1 MPVLSAGKFYG
12 LRYGTGASMQARQKI
27 TVDVPVSLLSSAME
41 ATGQGV
47 TATVREGLRM
57 VSTRSAYQLLRE
69 LRGKVAFSIDLE
81 RLREDCR

>member
-1 MPVLSAGKFYG
+1 MPVLIVGKFYG
-12 LRYGTGASMQARQKI
+12 LCYGTGASMQARQKI

-41 ATGQGV
+41 ATVQGV

-57 VSTRSAYQLLRE
+57 VSTRSAYQRLRE

-81 RLREDCR
+81 RLRDDCR